1 MVSKSR
7 FIKEWLCADLDAVF
21 IDKVRIA
28 LKFSLPADFFTF
40 VTIFPKS
47 CRLSCQNKQAMDLAM
62 QEIKQNTFL
71 KEKDKLLG
79 FIRNRVSSSEEAE
92 DILQDVFYQ
101 FVAGFETIES
111 LDRVTSWL
119 YSVAR
124 NKIIDRYRRDAARP
138 KKTDFELVTGS
149 EDDATLTLQDILPD
163 FDNTPESTLLREAIW
178 DEITDA
184 LEELPADQREIFIQN
199 EIEERSFREIAEE
212 TGVSINTLLSRK
224 RYAILALRKRLQSF
238 YDDIIK

>member
-1 MVSKSR
+1 
-7 FIKEWLCADLDAVF
+7 
-21 IDKVRIA
+21 
-28 LKFSLPADFFTF
+28 
-40 VTIFPKS
+40 
-47 CRLSCQNKQAMDLAM
+47 MDLAM
-62 QEIKQNTFL
+62 QELKQTTFL
-71 KEKDKLLG
+71 REKDKLLG
-79 FIRNRVSSSEEAE
+79 FIRNRVSNVEEAE

-138 KKTDFELVTGS
+138 KRTDFELLAGR
-149 EDDATLTLQDILPD
+149 DDDTPLTLQEILPD
-163 FDNTPESTLLREAIW
+163 LDNSPESTLLREAIW

-184 LEELPADQREIFIQN
+184 LAELPVEQREIFILN
-199 EIEERSFREIAEE
+199 EIEEKGFREIAEE

-238 YDDIIK
+238 YDDTLGT

>member
-1 MVSKSR
+1 
-7 FIKEWLCADLDAVF
+7 
-21 IDKVRIA
+21 
-28 LKFSLPADFFTF
+28 
-40 VTIFPKS
+40 
-47 CRLSCQNKQAMDLAM
+47 MDLAM

-138 KKTDFELVTGS
+138 KKTDFELISGK
-149 EDDATLTLQDILPD
+149 DDDTPLTLQDILPD
-163 FDNTPESTLLREAIW
+163 LDNTPESTLLREAIW

-184 LEELPADQREIFIQN
+184 LDELPADQREIFILN

-238 YDDIIK
+238 YDDIIN

>member
-1 MVSKSR
+1 
-7 FIKEWLCADLDAVF
+7 
-21 IDKVRIA
+21 
-28 LKFSLPADFFTF
+28 
-40 VTIFPKS
+40 
-47 CRLSCQNKQAMDLAM
+47 MDLAM

-79 FIRNRVSSSEEAE
+79 FIRNRVSSLEEAE

-124 NKIIDRYRRDAARP
+124 NKIIDRYRRDASRP
-138 KKTDFELVTGS
+138 QRTDFELLSGK
-149 EDDATLTLQDILPD
+149 DDDVPLTLQEILPD
-163 FDNTPESTLLREAIW
+163 LDNTPESTLLREAIW

-184 LEELPADQREIFIQN
+184 LDELPAEQKEIFILN
-199 EIEERSFREIAEE
+199 EIEEKGFKEIAEE

-224 RYAILALRKRLQSF
+224 RYAILALRKRLQTF
-238 YDDIIK
+238 YNDIIQ